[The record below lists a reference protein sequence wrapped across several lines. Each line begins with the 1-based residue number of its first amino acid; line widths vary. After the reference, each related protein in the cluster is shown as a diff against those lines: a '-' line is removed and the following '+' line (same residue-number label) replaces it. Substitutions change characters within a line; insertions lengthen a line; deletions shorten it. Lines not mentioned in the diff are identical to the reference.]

1 MVAFKSLLALAA
13 CLCASSVVAN
23 AAAETAKPTK
33 AAHPIVGI
41 TILPYPEKG
50 CKGTSQGNTTVDKGK
65 PACINVG
72 SALSFHLTADKCDEG
87 HLEYYPQA
95 DCKGKVSGKSTHKAG
110 CVDKTGTY
118 ASFKVD
124 PEKCKK

>member
-1 MVAFKSLLALAA
+1 MIQQLTT
-13 CLCASSVVAN
+13 N
-23 AAAETAKPTK
+23 ATAK